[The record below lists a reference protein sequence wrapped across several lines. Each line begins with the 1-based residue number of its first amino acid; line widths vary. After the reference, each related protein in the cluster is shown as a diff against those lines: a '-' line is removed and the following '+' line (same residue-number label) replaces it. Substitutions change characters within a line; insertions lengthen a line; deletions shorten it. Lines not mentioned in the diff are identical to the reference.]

1 MWHSFLLPED
11 VTLTPDTLRRHFSAV
26 CPLSPFLI
34 FFWWNIFS
42 VSLIYT
48 FSGREMFT
56 SPRFSVKSIPRI
68 NFWRVMMQFPCSYL
82 QNCQWKMVNIR
93 WQRREKNIFFLDIK
107 FFLQFFNFNYCSH
120 FKPFTIGNLFFCS
133 ITKCPI
139 IAAALCFVPWN
150 IKQILTLRKSF
161 LNSYNVGTLKR
172 WYLLRPFINVV
183 KCIKSASST
192 LIITLEWHGDPL
204 IIMILLLSCG
214 NKVKTIH

>member
-93 WQRREKNIFFLDIK
+93 WQKREKNIFFWTLN
-107 FFLQFFNFNYCSH
+107 FFAIFQFQLLFSLQAFYYWQFVLLFNNKMSNYCSS
-120 FKPFTIGNLFFCS
+120 FVLC
-133 ITKCPI
+133 
-139 IAAALCFVPWN
+139 ALKYQT
-150 IKQILTLRKSF
+150 IKQILTLR
-161 LNSYNVGTLKR
+161 NSYLDSYNTWGYADT
-172 WYLLRPFINVV
+172 F
-183 KCIKSASST
+183 
-192 LIITLEWHGDPL
+192 
-204 IIMILLLSCG
+204 
-214 NKVKTIH
+214 